1 MKKRVLILEDL
12 EIARE
17 NLVNIVQSCMDD
29 IIVHD
34 FSNVGEAYEC
44 AMEHK
49 IDLFLVDI
57 ILKPDDSN
65 DFSGISFAQNI
76 RSCERYLSAEIVFI
90 TTLAGLEADLLR
102 AVHCFDYLE
111 KPIDPVRVKKIV
123 QLALRKRERL
133 EVEDEMI
140 FLRKDRISYP
150 VFTKDIIYAMN
161 RRKVLY
167 VYKKDDI
174 IEVPNL
180 SLRKFMDRIQTQ
192 KFLVPTKGTA
202 INIQYIEYVDATNR
216 FVKMRGIKEPI
227 DIGTRLKN
235 QFIQGFNT
243 QRGKE

>member
-1 MKKRVLILEDL
+1 M
-12 EIARE
+12 
-17 NLVNIVQSCMDD
+17 
-29 IIVHD
+29 
-34 FSNVGEAYEC
+34 
-44 AMEHK
+44 
-49 IDLFLVDI
+49 
-57 ILKPDDSN
+57 
-65 DFSGISFAQNI
+65 
-76 RSCERYLSAEIVFI
+76 
-90 TTLAGLEADLLR
+90 AGLEADLLR

-180 SLRKFMDRIQTQ
+180 SLRKFMDRIH
-192 KFLVPTKGTA
+192 KSF
-202 INIQYIEYVDATNR
+202 
-216 FVKMRGIKEPI
+216 
-227 DIGTRLKN
+227 
-235 QFIQGFNT
+235 
-243 QRGKE
+243 